1 MPAPAWSILDHAC
14 LSCHQRRFNPRT
26 HRMRMAWALALCL
39 PGVISAWLAPAAPPA
54 RFIHQRRVAAL
65 AFAPRMSAGPGEERQ
80 SGAKKLS
87 PLIASLVE
95 SLVEKPRPTVR
106 QPLSASDMV
115 QLSVDAKAA
124 ASPES
129 LAGQRRNFLL
139 AVASPI
145 VGAAAFASSRSRV
158 GDPSPTD
165 PLAILQAMERKSP
178 TIQAALQSTRPTLVE
193 FYGRNCPNCRA
204 MAPDMNKLENQFH
217 DRVNFVVLDAEKPE
231 YASIVNLFKVCLC
244 VRPCL
249 RRARVFMHVCTR
261 CTHICVYVF
270 MCVRV
275 WSMWIYEGVR
285 VSTCARTRLRTKVDK
300 IPHAFPPFVDL
311 KFFLLPPPLLI

>member
-1 MPAPAWSILDHAC
+1 MS
-14 LSCHQRRFNPRT
+14 RFLCYVTVIDSYFNRVQKD
-26 HRMRMAWALALCL
+26 MRWALALCL

-54 RFIHQRRVAAL
+54 RFMHQRRVFAL

-95 SLVEKPRPTVR
+95 EEPQPTLR
-106 QPLSASDMV
+106 MPMSASDMA
-115 QLSVDAKAA
+115 QLSADAKAA
-124 ASPES
+124 ATPES

-139 AVASPI
+139 ALASPI
-145 VGAAAFASSRSRV
+145 VGAAAFSSSRSRV
-158 GDPSPTD
+158 GDTPTD

-204 MAPDMNKLENQFH
+204 MAPDMNKLETQFH

-231 YASIVNLFKVCLC
+231 YASIVNLFKVFLC

-249 RRARVFMHVCTR
+249 RRARVFLQVCA
-261 CTHICVYVF
+261 CMEYAECV
-270 MCVRV
+270 
-275 WSMWIYEGVR
+275 
-285 VSTCARTRLRTKVDK
+285 
-300 IPHAFPPFVDL
+300 
-311 KFFLLPPPLLI
+311 

>member
-39 PGVISAWLAPAAPPA
+39 PGVISAWLAPAAAPECFM
-54 RFIHQRRVAAL
+54 RQRRVDAL

-80 SGAKKLS
+80 SSAQKLS

-95 SLVEKPRPTVR
+95 EEPRPTVR
-106 QPLSASDMV
+106 LPMSASEME
-115 QLSVDAKAA
+115 QLAADAKAA
-124 ASPES
+124 ATPET
-129 LAGQRRNFLL
+129 LARQRRNFLL

-145 VGAAAFASSRSRV
+145 LGAAAFSSSRSRV

-178 TIQAALQSTRPTLVE
+178 TIQAAIKSTRPTLVE

-204 MAPDMNKLENQFH
+204 MAPDMNKLETQFH
-217 DRVNFVVLDAEKPE
+217 DRINFVVLDAEKPE
-231 YASIVNLFKVCLC
+231 YASLVNLFKVFLY
-244 VRPCL
+244 VLPCL
-249 RRARVFMHVCTR
+249 QRARVFLQVCTSACMYVIVCMEYAECV
-261 CTHICVYVF
+261 CTYSLAH
-270 MCVRV
+270 
-275 WSMWIYEGVR
+275 
-285 VSTCARTRLRTKVDK
+285 K
-300 IPHAFPPFVDL
+300 I
-311 KFFLLPPPLLI
+311 